1 MPDDPINANGSKLHV
16 LPQAADDSVK
26 QHKAAM
32 ETIARNLSNIE
43 DLVKLTAK
51 SRRMCFDALC
61 NEGFD
66 EDQALAIV
74 TSAFRSKGFLPSV
87 I

>member
-1 MPDDPINANGSKLHV
+1 MTTPDDTNGHKLHV
-16 LPQAADDSVK
+16 LPTSADESVK

-61 NEGFD
+61 AQGFD
-66 EDQALAIV
+66 EDQALAIL